1 MPLDFGET
9 KSMYVDRGQKEVSKI
24 LSDRYLQNFLQ
35 TDAMQ
40 RQAASL
46 TAAPFA
52 GDEALKTEVL
62 QDTDAFLQA
71 AATAGD
77 YENMTT
83 DIVRAAGNYQ
93 ARVAPIEQNQKLWQ
107 EYQTQLDEQVA
118 KGDVPQ
124 ENAERLKRKAMM
136 TYQGLQKDADGNVGG
151 FFMGEQA
158 ATDPNI
164 MKMLDDAVK
173 GLKSSSGK
181 DIKRVVGVDS
191 EKGLLEIET
200 EAGFETISMAQVNNI
215 IDPIFADPK
224 VRSFLTQSAE
234 LAQID
239 KTPDMLTE
247 ETNAHLQGQ
256 MRRMEQLQEEL
267 ANTEDDEEKADIQ
280 GRIDSLTEGIDQT
293 KKLLDNQDLNGM
305 ARLAAA
311 NEMNYNEMQ
320 LREAMGAK
328 YEFIKQ
334 TQSYKEFRDEMD
346 LIQARKDEVVNSTG
360 PITSSGEAREIPN
373 PIGQNYEEVSA
384 TRQADLDSAFAI
396 LNFLET
402 DGANLSEEAL
412 RGKNLELQAR
422 LQDVA
427 VANAML
433 LNDFENNPP
442 EVYDREE
449 YLRLKRILENAQ
461 RAANA
466 AATETIQPGMVVAG
480 LNPTTGLQARATEL
494 RIAQEAMD
502 KFLRGTDFEVSN
514 PTITYSPE
522 FATGYLPGFDISD
535 TQNETI
541 QKQLIAY
548 WQTDGQTIFEPNS
561 NKITTMDQ
569 RQADTME
576 KIKDESDDDA
586 PYLLQDG
593 DIPPAFEVISVGVS
607 VSAPGVGGPI
617 MKITVKS
624 TEGPTKGQTVSFTA
638 PSSDINIPAYN
649 DWLNLPSTQMQGFI
663 DKMAMI
669 GGSTSFD
676 IPTTDASG
684 ASWTIKVSTGSDD
697 GARYAVFVDS
707 DGNESEKYPVGSAD
721 FANFANR
728 LHTAFN
734 VSNPSPALNE
744 ALETLGMETL
754 PPDDSSTR
762 ITTNE

>member
-46 TAAPFA
+46 TAAPFE

-93 ARVAPIEQNQKLWQ
+93 ARVAPIQQNQKAWQ

-118 KGDVPQ
+118 KGEVPQ

-151 FFMGEQA
+151 YFQGEQA

-191 EKGLLEIET
+191 QKGLLEIET
-200 EAGFETISMAQVNNI
+200 EAGFETISMSQVNNI
-215 IDPIFADPK
+215 IDPIFSDPK

-247 ETNAHLQGQ
+247 ETDSHLQGQ
-256 MRRMEQLQEEL
+256 MRRMERLQEEL

-280 GRIDSLTEGIDQT
+280 GRIDSLTEGINQT
-293 KKLLDNQDLNGM
+293 KRLLDNQDLNGM

-311 NEMNYNEMQ
+311 NEMNYTEMQ

-334 TQSYKEFRDEMD
+334 TESYKEFRDEMD
-346 LIQARKDEVVNSTG
+346 LIRARRDEAVAVP
-360 PITSSGEAREIPN
+360 PITHTGEAREMAN
-373 PIGQNYEEVSA
+373 PIGSTYEEVQV
-384 TRQADLDSAFAI
+384 TRQAEIDSALAI
-396 LNFLET
+396 IDFLER
-402 DGANLSEEAL
+402 SP
-412 RGKNLELQAR
+412 NLEEPAVQSKQQELQSH

-433 LNDFENNPP
+433 LNDFENNAPSQ
-442 EVYDREE
+442 YDREE
-449 YLRLKRILENAQ
+449 YLRLKQNLINAQ
-461 RAANA
+461 NRANGAVNRQPGVLTDPKGEGGAALVAARAAA
-466 AATETIQPGMVVAG
+466 SE
-480 LNPTTGLQARATEL
+480 LSQAQ
-494 RIAQEAMD
+494 AQMD
-502 KFLRGTDFEVSN
+502 EFLRGTKFEVSN
-514 PTITYSPE
+514 KTITYSPE
-522 FATGYLPGFDISD
+522 FATGYLPGYEINDPA
-535 TQNETI
+535 NKVI
-541 QKQLIAY
+541 QDQLVAY
-548 WQTDGQTIFEPNS
+548 WQSGNAKTIFEPNS
-561 NKITTMDQ
+561 NQVTSIDQ
-569 RQADTME
+569 RKQDTLA
-576 KIKDESDDDA
+576 KIEGMDEDET
-586 PYLLQDG
+586 YILQDG
-593 DIPPAFEVISVGVS
+593 DIPPAFEVVSVGVS
-607 VSAPGVGGPI
+607 VSAPGVGGPV
-617 MKITVKS
+617 MLVTVKS

-638 PSSDINIPAYN
+638 PGSDINIPDYN
-649 DWLNLPSTQMQGFI
+649 NWQNLPSTQMIGFI
-663 DKMAMI
+663 DKMVMV

-676 IPTTDASG
+676 IPTTDSEG
-684 ASWTIKVSTGSDD
+684 SNWTIKVSTEKD
-697 GARYAVFVDS
+697 GTRYAIFVDE
-707 DGNESEKYPVGSAD
+707 DGTPSEKYVVGGAG
-721 FANFANR
+721 FANLANQLNTSFTVTAPTNVGFA
-728 LHTAFN
+728 
-734 VSNPSPALNE
+734 
-744 ALETLGMETL
+744 TL
-754 PPDDSSTR
+754 PGEDNTD
-762 ITTNE
+762 ITNR